1 MCTCMSWPSDS
12 PDLACANDQLHVC
25 RKRNGI
31 QSRSKL
37 DIKLAEHDLYV
48 AVIDDKLTLKLGPR
62 HDMPDHLLPKDG
74 WKVASAGSDYCI
86 WERC

>member
-1 MCTCMSWPSDS
+1 MS
-12 PDLACANDQLHVC
+12 C

-62 HDMPDHLLPKDG
+62 HDMPDHLVPKDG
-74 WKVASAGSDYCI
+74 WKVASAGCDYCI

>member
-1 MCTCMSWPSDS
+1 MCTPADS
-12 PDLACANDQLHVC
+12 VNDQPYVC

-37 DIKLAEHDLYV
+37 DIKVAEHDLYV

-62 HDMPDHLLPKDG
+62 HDMPDHLVPKDG